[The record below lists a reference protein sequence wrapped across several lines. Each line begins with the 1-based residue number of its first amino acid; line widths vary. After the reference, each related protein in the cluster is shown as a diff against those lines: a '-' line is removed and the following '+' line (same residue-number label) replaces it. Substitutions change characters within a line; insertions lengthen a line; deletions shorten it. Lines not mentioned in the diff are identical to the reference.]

1 MPFKHVVNLRPALMK
16 PTAGQVHVGTALR
29 LLASVLARVAGLEAI
44 TLKQLGRAMINA
56 ANGKAPKQVLE
67 VPDIVALAEA

>member
-1 MPFKHVVNLRPALMK
+1 
-16 PTAGQVHVGTALR
+16 VHLGTALR

-44 TLKQLGRAMINA
+44 KLKQLGRTMINA